1 MDLLEIARKL
11 IDGQF
16 HHGDKFTSVE
26 GFEFEF
32 LTDLEF
38 SVQPPGQDKT
48 IWEPGELYS
57 R

>member
-1 MDLLEIARKL
+1 MSLIEIARKL

-16 HHGDKFTSVE
+16 HQGDKFTSVE

-38 SVQPPGQDKT
+38 SVQPPGQAKT
-48 IWEPGELYS
+48 VWGPGQS
-57 R
+57 QS